1 MTTMRK
7 GSTGFVLTAVVW
19 LLAIG
24 LGTMGSL
31 KYKKWIINQRRQT
44 RVAMQDLETRFKE
57 QWQIALDTCADTP
70 SVENYVARL
79 QENKRPHQLIVPLLY
94 RYELMETLKRTDTQ
108 LKKKHPRIKLAYDS
122 FSGYCVFRSREF
134 QAQLAAR
141 EIRLHLVDDG
151 AEYNK
156 RIDNLKS
163 GEVPLAVF
171 TVDALINT
179 SAQFDIP
186 PASIVMVLDE
196 SRGADAM
203 LSYKDALPD
212 LAALNR
218 KDIKI
223 VLTPDS
229 PSETLARLVRFHF
242 DLPELPRECFIEAKD
257 PQEVYARCKNA
268 DPSEPLAF
276 VLWEPFVSQLL
287 HEKKNV
293 HKLIDSANDKCKGY
307 ITDVLVVQKDYLK
320 NHGKEVEGIVQAY
333 LLALSA
339 HQRAPDGMVIL
350 VQADSRGLAKAGQL
364 PKELTLQEAESVV
377 KGIHWKTAKDNY
389 ALLGVAGGMPG
400 DPPPLDEMVK
410 KITTVLVKTKAISRA
425 TPPALVDK
433 AVCASLQKEQFDE
446 TRGTL
451 VGTPP
456 QPPDPDDWSKLRPLT
471 SVKVEPLQYGSGKY
485 AVTTDHA
492 EALQK
497 VVGLM
502 KKKALSLEIHG
513 CATGKSEADEQLAQ
527 DRAKA
532 VFDYLRSTGGIEE
545 KRLKMKKVI
554 GADASK
560 VGFVFF
566 EAPE

>member
-7 GSTGFVLTAVVW
+7 GSSGFVFTAVVW
-19 LLAIG
+19 LLVIG

-31 KYKKWIINQRRQT
+31 RYKKWIINQRRQT
-44 RVAMQDLETRFKE
+44 RAAMQDLETRFKE
-57 QWQIALDTCADTP
+57 QWQVALDTCADTP
-70 SVENYVARL
+70 SVESFVARL
-79 QENKRPHQLIVPLLY
+79 QEGKRPHQMIVPLLY
-94 RYELMETLKRTDTQ
+94 RYELMDNLKRTDTQ

-186 PASIVMVLDE
+186 PASIVLALDE

-203 LSYKDALPD
+203 LSYKEALPD
-212 LAALNR
+212 IAALNR

-242 DLPELPRECFIEAKD
+242 DLPELPRECFVEAKD
-257 PQEVYARCKNA
+257 PQEVYTRCKNA
-268 DPSEPLAF
+268 DPAEPMAF
-276 VLWEPFVSQLL
+276 VLWEPYVSQLL

-333 LLALSA
+333 LRALSA
-339 HQRAPDGMVIL
+339 HQRAPDGMVKL
-350 VQADSRGLAKAGQL
+350 VQADSRGLAATGQL
-364 PKELTLQEAESVV
+364 PKELTLQEAENVV
-377 KGIHWKTAKDNY
+377 KGIHWMTANENY
-389 ALLGVAGGMPG
+389 TLLGVMGGKSG
-400 DPPPLDEMVK
+400 DPPVLDEMVK

-425 TPPALVDK
+425 TPPALIDK
-433 AVCASLQKEQFDE
+433 SVCATLHKEQFDE

-456 QPPDPDDWSKLRPLT
+456 QPPDPNDWSRLQPLNN
-471 SVKVEPLQYGSGKY
+471 VKVEPLPYSSGKF

-497 VVGLM
+497 VIGLM
-502 KKKALSLEIHG
+502 KKKALYLEVQG
-513 CATGKSEADEQLAQ
+513 CATGKSKEDEELAQ
-527 DRAKA
+527 NRAKA

-545 KRLKMKKVI
+545 KRLKMKTVI

-560 VGFVFF
+560 VDFAFF